1 LFVLFLDTS
10 HVNWGASLNVKS
22 PLIQGLNQM
31 IGGDDLVA
39 IMTPGM
45 ESRDLTFSRRTT
57 AIEEFL
63 KTAWGRRDFD
73 VKPDPEEEYLKLC
86 FGPDN
91 ADDSLS
97 RQLIRRLREVRTF
110 DALQQLVQHLRF
122 VREER
127 KAVIAITQGWI
138 LYGDDPM
145 LRAAMDAAPPIPP
158 FGLDPRTGRL
168 GRPVTGG
175 GSDSYAELRE
185 KCAQLRIS
193 LSMLQN
199 EQRFHS
205 ILREANTGNTSFY
218 PMDPRGLVVFEEDID
233 AKVSLIEDARRLKTR
248 TESLHMMADV
258 TDGLAVVQTGNLHA
272 GMQRIVEDVSSYYL
286 IGYYSTT
293 EMDGKFHRLTVRV
306 KRPGVRVRARTGYL
320 AATRADHE
328 KARAAAAAAG
338 LVKPV
343 DLQAQAVEQ
352 ALSALAIFSRERP
365 LRVQVAAT
373 YRRSGDAVIHAVA
386 EVPATGAR
394 HDWIDGGQAEAT
406 LVNGN
411 GQTVATQK
419 LAIAP
424 GVRSIRLAIGGQ
436 AALAPG
442 DYQLRI
448 RAKGTSAPLSALESV
463 RVTLPAVPVGT
474 GAMVTRRGVTTGNQ
488 PMPTADLRF
497 RRTERIVVE
506 VPATSADAGTARLLE
521 RSGKPM
527 AIPVTAAIREDADGS
542 RWRTAQVALAPLA
555 IGDYVI
561 EMSAGEEQTLTA
573 IRVLP

>member
-1 LFVLFLDTS
+1 
-10 HVNWGASLNVKS
+10 
-22 PLIQGLNQM
+22 LIL
-31 IGGDDLVA
+31 
-39 IMTPGM
+39 
-45 ESRDLTFSRRTT
+45 
-57 AIEEFL
+57 
-63 KTAWGRRDFD
+63 
-73 VKPDPEEEYLKLC
+73 
-86 FGPDN
+86 
-91 ADDSLS
+91 
-97 RQLIRRLREVRTF
+97 RLREMRTL
-110 DALQQLVQHLRF
+110 DALERLVQHLRF

-127 KAVIAITQGWI
+127 KAVIAISQGWM
-138 LYGDDPM
+138 LYGDSPM
-145 LRAAMDAAPPIPP
+145 LRAEKVPMVSPVAPL
-158 FGLDPRTGRL
+158 GLDPRTGRL
-168 GRPVTGG
+168 GRPVTGS
-175 GSDSYAELRE
+175 GSDSYVDLRQ
-185 KCAQLRIS
+185 KCEQLRIS

-199 EQRFHS
+199 EQRFHN

-218 PMDPRGLVVFEEDID
+218 PMDPRGLVVFDEDID
-233 AKVSLIEDARRLKTR
+233 AKVNIVEDASRLKTR
-248 TESLHMMADV
+248 TESLRTMADV

-286 IGYYSTT
+286 LGYYSTT

-338 LVKPV
+338 IIKTV
-343 DLQAQAVEQ
+343 DPQAQAVEQ
-352 ALSALAIFSRERP
+352 ALSALGIFSRERP

-373 YRRSGDAVIHAVA
+373 YRASGDAVIHAVA

-406 LVNGN
+406 LVNSR

-419 LAIAP
+419 VAIAP

-436 AALAPG
+436 APLAPG

-463 RVTLPAVPVGT
+463 RVTLPALPAGA

-506 VPATSADAGTARLLE
+506 VPTTSTDAGTAQLLE

-527 AIPVTAAIREDADGS
+527 AIPVTTSIREDADGS
-542 RWRTAQVALAPLA
+542 RWRTAHITLAPLA
-555 IGDYVI
+555 TGDYII
-561 EMSAGEEQTLTA
+561 ELSAGTERSLTA